1 MSHFFLMI
9 KQHRLVA
16 MQIAFDLEDNAT
28 QEFLNKVM
36 SALPSASAAVVRS
49 DAMDTGESA
58 PLITADTIDPIFTK
72 LHKILS
78 GEVSIALKLE
88 FLHRNNQTDLLILT
102 GSKKA
107 LESRS
112 TVYHS
117 AVTFANAFMN
127 AGTTR

>member
-1 MSHFFLMI
+1 LFIIFLI
-9 KQHRLVA
+9 IQQHRLVA

-36 SALPSASAAVVRS
+36 GALPAPTAVAVQS

-58 PLITADTIDPIFTK
+58 PLLSAEKVDPVFEK
-72 LHKILS
+72 LLKILS